1 MKRGV
6 FVDSLTEKSISNG
19 KEAYEVLSRTW
30 VNRRVAETSMNRES
44 SRSHAVFTI
53 TIESKRKESK
63 GGVVNIRTSQLN
75 LVDLAGSER
84 QRDTQAV
91 GIRLK
96 EAGSINKSLSALG
109 NVIMALV
116 EVSHGKQRYVHYRDS
131 KLTFLLR
138 DSLGGNAK
146 TFVIANVHPGAKCF
160 GETLSTLNFARRA
173 KEIKNRAVVN
183 EDTTGNIAQLQL
195 EVRRLREELAQ
206 LKAGSRPAAQISHQ
220 AVTLSTAS
228 EQDVKATEELKD
240 MLKSAMHGRDK
251 AERDRKLQE
260 EKVKKL
266 MELCNRKDK
275 FMQSTKMIL
284 RLREAHIMDLQ
295 KALKDAGSVDVENE
309 TILALRNQ
317 ITELEKKIDYH
328 PEVGRL
334 ALMNEQLRSELKQL
348 QSNGNEDL
356 TTDLTKAHRY
366 TLQLERQLSSYM
378 EGKMITSECCDHLA
392 TIEKA
397 RKDISRLEK
406 ELEESGQRQIQT
418 EEKSRKRQVEL
429 EGEAVALR
437 QSNIELEETI
447 KAMKLKSTVEL
458 SALNEMHM
466 KTIKMLTPA
475 KGSPKRQHSSSPI
488 PMSPVALISSELPPE
503 ELQHD
508 LPTLPEEDDNAVDPR
523 EALTEEIRALQ
534 EEKSQLQSH
543 LQELETV
550 VRKMKEEN
558 TQLRHQLSETEQL
571 VDCERVGHKSIL
583 KEMHAELHTLKQ
595 QKDEVEKDRDS
606 FRDKIQELEATLSS
620 VDKQLKETKRT
631 VRREQSMTANDLS
644 KAEAEVVRLQV
655 ELTSSTM
662 QCERAIEE
670 RDALQAEIET
680 VQQEAAFHEDR
691 ADKLEQTVKSRQGHI
706 EELEHEINLLK
717 ERLEMEA
724 EQTGRL
730 LVQLK
735 EGSADKERE
744 LVQAV
749 EETACLR
756 SELTELSGRNEDQT
770 KQIKDLELSL
780 ESKEVENAELLR
792 KIQESRESVETLMS
806 DVQRLRGECT
816 ETEGVSASLREEL
829 EGLKMS
835 YTELQAENTQLTTRL
850 SNVREQL
857 ERVEKKQEQEKNSDL
872 LELEMLREDNIF
884 FSEENEQLK
893 ATVTQQADELTALK
907 EQLKESQMMRKELTT
922 QISELKKTAS
932 TVLQSTSFTR
942 VVDAEVQV
950 ETGHDSAHVPDERED
965 SVFKKLR
972 NDAVE
977 LGQTMESLERQRSQR
992 LEEILNLKT
1001 QLSALEPLKE
1011 RVVELEASK
1020 DQLELQWN
1028 EISDSKLELQ
1038 LRLKNAQDAAE
1049 RSHAAFEAANKLK
1062 EEIVSENLSLG
1073 EEYALVSVLLCL

>member
-1 MKRGV
+1 
-6 FVDSLTEKSISNG
+6 
-19 KEAYEVLSRTW
+19 
-30 VNRRVAETSMNRES
+30 
-44 SRSHAVFTI
+44 
-53 TIESKRKESK
+53 
-63 GGVVNIRTSQLN
+63 
-75 LVDLAGSER
+75 
-84 QRDTQAV
+84 
-91 GIRLK
+91 
-96 EAGSINKSLSALG
+96 
-109 NVIMALV
+109 
-116 EVSHGKQRYVHYRDS
+116 
-131 KLTFLLR
+131 
-138 DSLGGNAK
+138 
-146 TFVIANVHPGAKCF
+146 
-160 GETLSTLNFARRA
+160 
-173 KEIKNRAVVN
+173 
-183 EDTTGNIAQLQL
+183 
-195 EVRRLREELAQ
+195 
-206 LKAGSRPAAQISHQ
+206 
-220 AVTLSTAS
+220 
-228 EQDVKATEELKD
+228 
-240 MLKSAMHGRDK
+240 
-251 AERDRKLQE
+251 
-260 EKVKKL
+260 
-266 MELCNRKDK
+266 
-275 FMQSTKMIL
+275 
-284 RLREAHIMDLQ
+284 
-295 KALKDAGSVDVENE
+295 
-309 TILALRNQ
+309 
-317 ITELEKKIDYH
+317 
-328 PEVGRL
+328 
-334 ALMNEQLRSELKQL
+334 
-348 QSNGNEDL
+348 
-356 TTDLTKAHRY
+356 
-366 TLQLERQLSSYM
+366 
-378 EGKMITSECCDHLA
+378 
-392 TIEKA
+392 
-397 RKDISRLEK
+397 
-406 ELEESGQRQIQT
+406 
-418 EEKSRKRQVEL
+418 
-429 EGEAVALR
+429 
-437 QSNIELEETI
+437 
-447 KAMKLKSTVEL
+447 
-458 SALNEMHM
+458 
-466 KTIKMLTPA
+466 
-475 KGSPKRQHSSSPI
+475 
-488 PMSPVALISSELPPE
+488 MSPVALISSELPPE